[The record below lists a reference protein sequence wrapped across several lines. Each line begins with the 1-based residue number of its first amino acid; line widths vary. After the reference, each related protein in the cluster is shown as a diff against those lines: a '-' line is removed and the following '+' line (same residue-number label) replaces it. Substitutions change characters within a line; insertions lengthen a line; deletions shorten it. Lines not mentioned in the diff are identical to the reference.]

1 MRVQS
6 VERAIQAAISAG
18 EFQPG
23 ERLIEADL
31 TERFSISRNTLREA
45 YAALVSQGL
54 LVRVPNRGVFLASP
68 DSSLIRDMYRAR
80 TALETTAL
88 LTGNVD
94 GDVLDEIVRRAE
106 TAQTEQ
112 RWRDVGS
119 LNQEF
124 HRTIVASLRSD
135 LLDDTMDRILAL
147 MRLTFLAVTEF
158 DGSFHDEFV
167 GHNRATVDV
176 LRRDGR
182 DAAARRMTEYLRHA
196 QCETLALVESAAA
209 NR

>member
-6 VERAIQAAISAG
+6 VEGAIQAAISAG
-18 EFQPG
+18 DFQPG
-23 ERLIEADL
+23 ERLIESDL
-31 TERFSISRNTLREA
+31 TRRFDISRNTLREA

-68 DSSLIRDMYRAR
+68 DAALVRDMYRAR
-80 TALETTAL
+80 TALEVTAL
-88 LTGNVD
+88 RTGDVD
-94 GDVLDEIVRRAE
+94 GDLLDEIVRRGE
-106 TAQTEQ
+106 VAQAEQ

-135 LLDDTMDRILAL
+135 LLDETMDRILAL
-147 MRLTFLAVTEF
+147 MRLAFLAVTEF
-158 DGSFHDEFV
+158 DGTFHDEFV
-167 GHNRATVDV
+167 EYNRATVDV
-176 LRRDGR
+176 LRNDGR
-182 DAAARRMTEYLRHA
+182 DAAAQRMLEYLDHA
-196 QCETLALVESAAA
+196 QRQTLALVETAAA